1 MKKNTATIILTTVL
15 SISIVT
21 NGCAATASFPGE
33 DAACNPTASESPDE
47 TVETPAEAPESTDAV
62 QGGPYGEITLSIPDG
77 WHYETCPTDSGETD
91 YGLYG
96 IRFYP
101 DGVPQGYIALNYID
115 SFGVCGTG
123 LATEETT
130 IAGHAASIGT
140 YDNLSH
146 WDFITF
152 RDGYDGIVALTY
164 SVDDWWDAYSDQ
176 IMEILGTLTFDT
188 SKRSGAAYIYSRES
202 EAEQIGVSFTLK
214 NISST
219 GATLVFQQYDGDA
232 ATGDLSCGTDFLIEM
247 QRDNMWQ
254 EVPVIL
260 EGEYAFND
268 VACTIDGSTEQELNW
283 EWLYGA
289 LVPGTYRIR
298 KSVLDLRKPGD
309 FDKYTVYAQFIL
321 N

>member
-33 DAACNPTASESPDE
+33 DAACNPTASENPGE
-47 TVETPAEAPESTDAV
+47 TTETPAEAPKSTTAV
-62 QGGPYGEITLSIPDG
+62 QGGPYGEISLSIPDG

-115 SFGVCGTG
+115 NFGVCGTG

-146 WDFITF
+146 WNFITF

-164 SVDDWWDAYSDQ
+164 SVDDWWDACSDQ

-188 SKRSGAAYIYSRES
+188 SKDQALHISTAGSPRRSRSGCPSHSRISRQPVRRSYFNGTMTMPQQVISAA
-202 EAEQIGVSFTLK
+202 A
-214 NISST
+214 
-219 GATLVFQQYDGDA
+219 
-232 ATGDLSCGTDFLIEM
+232 
-247 QRDNMWQ
+247 
-254 EVPVIL
+254 
-260 EGEYAFND
+260 
-268 VACTIDGSTEQELNW
+268 
-283 EWLYGA
+283 
-289 LVPGTYRIR
+289 RI
-298 KSVLDLRKPGD
+298 
-309 FDKYTVYAQFIL
+309 F
-321 N
+321 

>member
-202 EAEQIGVSFTLK
+202 EAEQIGVS
-214 NISST
+214 ST